1 MSKTIINA
9 PEGSLAMSMERVF
22 PAPRERVFA
31 AYTDAKAIPEWWG
44 PRSLTTTVEKLEPR
58 AGGQWR
64 FVQRDQAGNVYGFHG
79 VYHACVAP
87 ERLVQTFEFE
97 GAPGHV
103 LLESVRFES
112 VAAGT
117 KVTVDSVFPDL
128 ATRNGMMEHGMTEG
142 AIETW
147 DRFEEL
153 LKKSL

>member
-1 MSKTIINA
+1 MSKTTIIA
-9 PEGSLAMSMERVF
+9 PEGSLEVFVERVF

-31 AYTDAKAIPEWWG
+31 AYTDAKSIPQWWG

-64 FVQRDQAGNVYGFHG
+64 FIQRDPAGNVYGFHG

-97 GAPGHV
+97 GAPGAV
-103 LLESVRFES
+103 LLETVRFES
-112 VAAGT
+112 VPGGT
-117 KVTVDSVFPDL
+117 KIHAQSIFPSLEARD
-128 ATRNGMMEHGMTEG
+128 GMMEHGMTDG

-153 LKKSL
+153 LKSAL